1 MKFKYIKN
9 TSLLIVLVILLSFSI
24 IPVSASSDYY
34 ESTYNGYNYDCS
46 SYFSSNYIS
55 GEMSYAGPSKVNIIL
70 DYTYKE
76 FGYSTVYEGSS
87 IAFPQTSFVGLA
99 TTTNGTNYY
108 FTHCAY
114 SYLMVVTTVYT
125 TALY

>member
-1 MKFKYIKN
+1 MKLKYKK
-9 TSLLIVLVILLSFSI
+9 SLSMLVILVILLSYSI

-34 ESTYNGYNYDCS
+34 ESTYNNYNYDCRS
-46 SYFSSNYIS
+46 TFSSNYIS

-70 DYTYKE
+70 DYTYKK